1 MSRLKKIAFL
11 LFVTGITLF
20 PVTGKASDSPQH
32 NNPRSS
38 FKEFRRGLLSDY
50 KNFRKR
56 LLDQYADFL
65 EGEWHEYESLKGE
78 VRDKTPKPS
87 VAPTVGAPSEDV
99 SPVKPSAPDV
109 LTCPD
114 KPMPTKTPVAKP
126 ESGNVDEDSFSFYSM
141 EIRIPKIDFRI
152 TQQLSS
158 PSDYARSWR
167 DFESIGLRDSLL
179 PHLESVGDDM
189 NLNDYLL
196 FRLVE
201 SYVDAK
207 FADNDSSSRFSLI
220 HYLLANMGYDVRI
233 AASTSGIP
241 LRLLPFNEK
250 IYARTYM
257 NIEEERYY
265 AFAPDEKDLR
275 KVADEGI
282 RTCRL
287 PSDAKLGNKFELQL
301 NDLKIPEKPKSF
313 KLEYGPLSLTGE
325 VNENLMPILYN
336 YPQMPVEDFA
346 LSVVSPSLRE
356 KLIEQIRS
364 QLAHLSGDD
373 KVEALLKFMHN
384 VFEYSTDQDYH
395 GFEKPYFIEETLFYP
410 KNDCEDRAIFYT
422 WFLWNALGR
431 DAQLITFPGHESAT
445 VVMEQQIKGTSY
457 TFGGKRF
464 YVSDPT
470 FIGSTTGMIM
480 PDYRGYDPQVDYT
493 YNNDKPSHI
502 KATLH

>member
-1 MSRLKKIAFL
+1 MNRLKKITVL
-11 LFVTGITLF
+11 LFATGITLF
-20 PVTGKASDSPQH
+20 PVAGKEPAPPQNH
-32 NNPRSS
+32 DTRNS
-38 FKEFRRGLLSDY
+38 FKEFRQGILSDY

-65 EGEWHEYESLKGE
+65 DGEWHEYESLKGE
-78 VRDKTPKPS
+78 VRDKTPKPR
-87 VAPTVGAPSEDV
+87 VAPTVGTPSAGV
-99 SPVKPSAPDV
+99 PPVKPAPDV
-109 LTCPD
+109 PAHPD
-114 KPMPTKTPVAKP
+114 KPEPVKTPVSTP
-126 ESGNVDEDSFSFYSM
+126 ESGNGDEDSFSFYG
-141 EIRIPKIDFRI
+141 IGLQIPKIDFRI
-152 TQQLSS
+152 TRRLAS
-158 PSDYARSWR
+158 PSDYAQSWR
-167 DFESIGLRDSLL
+167 ELESTGIKDSLL
-179 PHLESVGDDM
+179 PHLEKTGKDM

-201 SYVDAK
+201 SYADAK
-207 FADNDSSSRFSLI
+207 FADADPSSRFSLI

-233 AASTSGIP
+233 AVSTSGTP
-241 LRLLPFNEK
+241 LLLLPFNEK

-257 NIEEERYY
+257 SIEGERYY
-265 AFAPDEKDLR
+265 AFAPDEKDMER
-275 KVADEGI
+275 TANEGI

-287 PSDAKLGNKFELQL
+287 PSDAKLGNKFELRL

-313 KLEYGPLSLTGE
+313 KLEYGPLSLKGE

-346 LSVVSPSLRE
+346 LSVISPGLRE
-356 KLIEQIRS
+356 SLVSQIKS
-364 QLAHLSGDD
+364 QLAALPGDE

-445 VVMEQQIKGTSY
+445 VVMEQPINNGTSY

-470 FIGSTTGMIM
+470 FIGSSTGMIM
-480 PDYRGYDPQVDYT
+480 PDYRGQTPQVDHT
-493 YNNDKPSHI
+493 YNNGKPE
-502 KATLH
+502 